1 MDELL
6 QKRDIASDLNTRL
19 ALYGDLDDVL
29 FGLAIK
35 TKETTVRSII
45 QWIKNLLRLRH
56 NITLVMHTL
65 HSHV

>member
-6 QKRDIASDLNTRL
+6 QKQDISTDLNARL

-35 TKETTVRSII
+35 TKETTIRSIV

-56 NITLVMHTL
+56 NITLV
-65 HSHV
+65 